1 MYVPATQWVQTEAPA
16 AEYVPKTQSPQDE
29 APAERVPPDMVC
41 NEYLP
46 ATQLVQLVLP
56 DVAWYL
62 PAAQLSHSA
71 FTPDVALNLP
81 SAQSVQT
88 VAPAA
93 EYLPAAQSVQTSL
106 VCNGEPKNLPP
117 TQSMQTEA
125 PAAEYLPAP
134 QSAQVEDTLAPTA
147 SENLPAAQLPQPSV
161 ASCAAALAAPQTG
174 FEHQQ
179 TPTSCQ

>member
-16 AEYVPKTQSPQDE
+16 AEYVPKTQSPQDD
-29 APAERVPPDMVC
+29 APAERVPSPDMVC
-41 NEYLP
+41 NE
-46 ATQLVQLVLP
+46 
-56 DVAWYL
+56 YL

-88 VAPAA
+88 EAPAA
-93 EYLPAAQSVQTSL
+93 EYLPAAQLVQTSL
-106 VCNGEPKNLPP
+106 VCNGEPKNLPA

-174 FEHQQ
+174 FEQQQ